1 MTKPI
6 AIIRT
11 KGEILTARDINNFK
25 IEKSVTNNNEFVRA
39 KMTDLFGFKM
49 IEGSDFKVI
58 SCEFIGN
65 NPDIFFNYA
74 FGIINEDDIDD
85 RANN

>member
-1 MTKPI
+1 MEKKQI

-25 IEKSVTNNNEFVRA
+25 IENKVIEDPKFKVA

-49 IEGSDFKVI
+49 VEGSDFRVI
-58 SCEFIGN
+58 SCELIGS
-65 NPDIFFNYA
+65 DSTLFFDYA
-74 FGIINEDDIDD
+74 FGIREGDE
-85 RANN
+85 AGTNN